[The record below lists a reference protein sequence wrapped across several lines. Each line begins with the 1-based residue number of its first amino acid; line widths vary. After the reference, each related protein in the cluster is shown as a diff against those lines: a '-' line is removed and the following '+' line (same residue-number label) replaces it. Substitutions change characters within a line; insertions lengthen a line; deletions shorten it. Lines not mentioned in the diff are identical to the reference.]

1 MGYAWTVAAEIQAPF
16 SNMFVLIPCINILL
30 TYYYTFAKGTGLFS
44 RTVSNL
50 AHFLARIENPANIT
64 CLESRTETLEKGV
77 KYVQI

>member
-1 MGYAWTVAAEIQAPF
+1 
-16 SNMFVLIPCINILL
+16 MFVVIPCINILL
-30 TYYYTFAKGTGLFS
+30 TYYYTFAQGTGLFS

-50 AHFLARIENPANIT
+50 AHLRARIENPANIT